1 MLDPQVEEID
11 RNFLVVEVALAVV
24 EVAAVVDVDIALIV
38 PCLSLPALFVVSVV
52 AVSATSPSSALLL
65 FFSSQPNDFGTR

>member
-24 EVAAVVDVDIALIV
+24 EVAAVVDVSSV
-38 PCLSLPALFVVSVV
+38 LSETAENRLVL
-52 AVSATSPSSALLL
+52 
-65 FFSSQPNDFGTR
+65 GCGEKY